1 MFGFLQKGSIKYLE
15 SEALLNVDFIVHGFC
30 TRWGGISQGA
40 YENLNFSFRE
50 GDPTDR
56 VDKNWE
62 ILATAF
68 EVPRRQ
74 FFVVNQ
80 IHEDRILLIDEEHPK
95 PSENQPLQYDA
106 ILTDRPG
113 LAIGIKTADCVPI
126 LMVDPVRRVIGAVH
140 AGWKGTSL
148 GIAAKAVDAL
158 VSRYLSKPSD
168 LIVAVGPAIGP
179 CCYQV
184 DEVVFGSM
192 SDQSGQDS
200 LFRPCREKGKWML
213 DLSLANR
220 LQLERTGIPSGNIF
234 TSGICT
240 ACRGDFFF
248 SHRREKGKT
257 GRHLNFI
264 MIRGTAG
271 ASRSKSA

>member
-1 MFGFLQKGSIKYLE
+1 MFGFSQKGSLKYLD
-15 SEALLNVDFIVHGFC
+15 SGAFLDMDFIVHAFC
-30 TRWGGISQGA
+30 TRWGGVSRGA

-68 EVPRRQ
+68 QVPRRQ

-80 IHEDRILLIDEEHPK
+80 VHEDRILLIDHEHPK
-95 PSENQPLQYDA
+95 PSENQLLQYDA

-126 LMVDPVRRVIGAVH
+126 LMVDPIRRVIGAVH

-148 GIAAKAVDAL
+148 GIAAKAVEAL
-158 VSRYLSKPSD
+158 ASRYLSKPSD

-184 DEVVFGSM
+184 DEVVFESVG
-192 SDQSGQDS
+192 DPSGRDS

-213 DLSLANR
+213 DLPLANR
-220 LQLERTGIPSGNIF
+220 LQMERKGIPSRNII
-234 TSGICT
+234 TSGFCT
-240 ACRGDFFF
+240 ACRGDLFF

-264 MIRGTAG
+264 MIRGAAE
-271 ASRSKSA
+271 ASRLKRA

>member
-1 MFGFLQKGSIKYLE
+1 MFKLSQKGSIQYLE
-15 SEALLNVDFIVHGFC
+15 SETLLNVDFIVHAFC
-30 TRWGGISQGA
+30 TRLGGVSRGA
-40 YENLNFSFRE
+40 YDNLNFSFRE

-56 VDKNWE
+56 VSKNWE
-62 ILATAF
+62 MLAAAF
-68 EVPRRQ
+68 EVPFGQ
-74 FFVVNQ
+74 FLVVNQ
-80 IHEDRILLIDEEHPK
+80 IHEDRILLIDQEHPK

-140 AGWKGTSL
+140 AGWKGTAL

-158 VSRYLSKPSD
+158 LSRYLSKPSD

-184 DEVVFGSM
+184 DEVVFESM
-192 SDQSGQDS
+192 SGQTGRDS
-200 LFRPCREKGKWML
+200 LFRSCREKRKWML
-213 DLSLANR
+213 DLPLANR
-220 LQLERTGIPSGNIF
+220 LQLERAGILSRNIVASGF
-234 TSGICT
+234 CT

-271 ASRSKSA
+271 AARSKSA

>member
-1 MFGFLQKGSIKYLE
+1 MFGFSQKGSLKCLE
-15 SEALLNVDFIVHGFC
+15 SRAFLKMDFIVHAFC
-30 TRWGGISQGA
+30 TRWGGVSQGA

-56 VDKNWE
+56 VEKNWE
-62 ILATAF
+62 LLSAAYQ
-68 EVPRRQ
+68 VPRGQ

-80 IHEDRILLIDEEHPK
+80 IHEDRILLIDQEHPK
-95 PSENQPLQYDA
+95 PNENKPLQYDA

-148 GIAAKAVDAL
+148 GIAGKAVDAL
-158 VSRYLSKPSD
+158 ASRFLSKPSD

-184 DEVVFGSM
+184 DKTVFEAMG
-192 SDQSGQDS
+192 DPSGPNS
-200 LFRPCREKGKWML
+200 LFRPCREEGKWML
-213 DLSLANR
+213 DLPLANR
-220 LQLERTGIPSGNIF
+220 LQVERKGVSPGNIV
-234 TSGICT
+234 TSGFCT
-240 ACRGDFFF
+240 ACRGDLFF

-271 ASRSKSA
+271 DSRSKRA